1 MIMRLEAN
9 LRYRPPARSIWR
21 RPGASTR
28 SRPFALTLDRKS
40 LLVADQVGLGKTRLG
55 MAVASEGTPALILA
69 PPHRHGQVRDE
80 IKKFLPAANVCCDAS
95 FAYARE
101 VRLSEHAASISA

>member
-1 MIMRLEAN
+1 
-9 LRYRPPARSIWR
+9 
-21 RPGASTR
+21 
-28 SRPFALTLDRKS
+28 
-40 LLVADQVGLGKTRLG
+40 
-55 MAVASEGTPALILA
+55 
-69 PPHRHGQVRDE
+69 VRDE